1 MKGVPH
7 FLKVG
12 FTKSVGISKLTKE
25 SMGLAKS
32 VGQDECKSLEEK
44 FEQYKTSIDLAWTS
58 NWGGTKGSAGV
69 GSSGDKKALGSKT
82 YLFHVFLDV
91 SFQIFLNPHD
101 CPCQAVILAKD
112 RAQEALGKLQELS
125 TASMTL
131 SNQLNGNKY
140 AMPAVLNDLKKSAPS
155 LQRRLVCAD
164 PV

>member
-1 MKGVPH
+1 MVKGVPH

-69 GSSGDKKALGSKT
+69 GSSGDKKA
-82 YLFHVFLDV
+82 
-91 SFQIFLNPHD
+91 
-101 CPCQAVILAKD
+101 VILAKD

-125 TASMTL
+125 TVKKATPQSAVATMET
-131 SNQLNGNKY
+131 QIEHIKNGKRF
-140 AMPAVLNDLKKSAPS
+140 L
-155 LQRRLVCAD
+155 
-164 PV
+164 